1 MKNMNRLKLIIALLT
16 ISITCISVAQEQ
28 LPVASE
34 SRDTS
39 LEYIGTSNFIV
50 ANVVKKCAD
59 SFRGGRS
66 SREFILEWQERN
78 AKYVMAAAVYMDR
91 RLEEAYADGGQK
103 ARSAVFDA
111 VTAVSREY
119 GNETLRGLFAKGSK
133 QEACNHVLRLIE
145 DGDFDITPKIPMHD
159 KLEALVAWAQQ
170 Q

>member
-1 MKNMNRLKLIIALLT
+1 MNRLKLIITLLT

-50 ANVVKKCAD
+50 ASVVEKCAD
-59 SFRGGRS
+59 SFRSGKS

-78 AKYVMAAAVYMDR
+78 AKYVVAAAVYMDR
-91 RLEEAYADGGQK
+91 RLEEAFADGGPK
-103 ARSAVFDA
+103 ARSAIFDA
-111 VTAVSREY
+111 VTAISREY
-119 GNETLRGLFAKGSK
+119 GNETLRSLFAKGSK
-133 QEACNHVLRLIE
+133 QEACDHVLGLIG
-145 DGDFDITPKIPMHD
+145 DGDFDITPQIPIYD
-159 KLEALVAWAQQ
+159 KLEALATWAQQ